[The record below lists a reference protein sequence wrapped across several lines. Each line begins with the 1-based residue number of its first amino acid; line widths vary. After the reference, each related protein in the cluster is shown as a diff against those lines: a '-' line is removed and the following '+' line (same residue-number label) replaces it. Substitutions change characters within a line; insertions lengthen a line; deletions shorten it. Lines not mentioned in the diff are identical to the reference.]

1 MKAAM
6 VFDGLGVGGIERVG
20 RNYAEMLIDLGYDVD
35 IYNLKPGKREMEEEY
50 PEECNIYH
58 YSIPD
63 IMLPDH

>member
-50 PEECNIYH
+50 TE
-58 YSIPD
+58 
-63 IMLPDH
+63 